1 MLLGIQFSWS
11 LFFIDVLVYAAVQT
25 LRIGTDM
32 LLPRRWIN
40 PDSPYY
46 KSWRWEQ
53 DGAVY
58 QKYFN
63 IRRWKDKL
71 PAVNSL
77 NNFSKK
83 SLKNASPEYLR
94 QFMIETCRG
103 ESHHVRSIIETLLF
117 AIWNPP
123 LLFCVILI
131 LSYFGHMPFIIIQR
145 YNRPRLRKML
155 ARLET

>member
-1 MLLGIQFSWS
+1 MLLGIPFSWS

-32 LLPRRWIN
+32 LLPRCWIN
-40 PDSPYY
+40 PDSSYY
-46 KSWRWEQ
+46 KSRRWEQ

-58 QKYFN
+58 QKYLN

-77 NNFSKK
+77 NHFSKK
-83 SLKNASPEYLR
+83 SLKGASPEYLR
-94 QFMIETCRG
+94 QFIVETCRG

-117 AIWNPP
+117 IIWNPP
-123 LLFCVILI
+123 LLFGVIFI
-131 LSYFGHMPFIIIQR
+131 LSCMGHIPFIIIPR

-155 ARLET
+155 ARLEA